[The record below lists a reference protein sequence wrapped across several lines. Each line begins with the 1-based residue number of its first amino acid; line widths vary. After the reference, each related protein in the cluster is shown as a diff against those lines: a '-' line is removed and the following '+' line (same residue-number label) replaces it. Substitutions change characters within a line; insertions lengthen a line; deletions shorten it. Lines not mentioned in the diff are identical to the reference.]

1 MDACRSAPSPTP
13 LTVGIPLV
21 DEEAILVSGPPAW
34 PPSPTRSDSPTGAFN
49 VPQKALYDCGHR
61 VGLWLTGRTR

>member
-1 MDACRSAPSPTP
+1 MDARRSAPSPTP

-21 DEEAILVSGPPAW
+21 DEEAILVSGASAW

-61 VGLWLTGRTR
+61 VGLWLTGRRR

>member
-13 LTVGIPLV
+13 LTLAIPLV
-21 DEEAILVSGPPAW
+21 DEEAILVSGPSAW

-61 VGLWLTGRTR
+61 VGLWLTGRTQ